1 MYDEGHVGD
10 FKDVPVYQPPGAAL
24 DPEAVAAAVAAAAE
38 QAPIVHTH
46 KDEVRPSIQQA

>member
-1 MYDEGHVGD
+1 MYDEAHVGD

-46 KDEVRPSIQQA
+46 KDEVRPYIQQA

>member
-46 KDEVRPSIQQA
+46 KDEVRPYIQQA